1 MSKHITRVF
10 QLDQLIRKN
19 NPDCIYA
26 GKEKGE
32 WAKWSGKEFCDITD
46 HLAYGL
52 IHLGIE
58 KGDKVSV
65 ISPNRKEWMAVDFAL
80 AKMTA
85 INVPIYPNITS
96 EQYKYILNDSKVKYV
111 FIGNKEIYENIRA
124 IRDEVPTLEKIYTF
138 DDIQDAE
145 HWSSLVELGKQ
156 NPKSSYVKDW
166 QIETKKEDLFT
177 IIYTSGTTGNP
188 KGVMIS
194 HDNIVSQIRAVSSAF
209 PLQSH
214 HKSLSFLPLCHV
226 FQRVAEYYVL
236 SRMSA
241 TYYAESIEKIGD
253 NLREIQPHFMCTVPR
268 LLEKVYDKIV
278 LKGSELSGIKRRL
291 FFWALKL
298 GNEHELQGKSGF
310 YNFQLKIANKL
321 IFSKWREALG
331 GNMQYLIVGAA
342 ALQPRLTRVFNAA
355 QIPVYEG
362 YGMSETSP
370 VMAFNTPLADGYCY
384 GTVGKVIPG
393 GEVKIAYDGEIL
405 YKGPN
410 VMMGYYNLPGKTEE
424 TFVDGWLK
432 TGDIGEII
440 EDRYLKITDRKKEL
454 FKTSG
459 GKYISP
465 QCIENKMRES
475 RFIEQIMVVGEGEK
489 HVSALIIPF
498 QDFIY
503 EWCERH
509 HVSETE
515 WSEIVNLDVLKD
527 RIMKEVNTLNEEF
540 AQYMKVKKIVI
551 LPDTWSIE
559 TGELTPTQKVKRR
572 VIYSKYADRIKS
584 IYTE

>member
-26 GKEKGE
+26 GKENGE

-65 ISPNRKEWMAVDFAL
+65 ISPNRREWMAVDFAL

-124 IRDEVPTLEKIYTF
+124 IRDEVPSLEKIYTF
-138 DDIQDAE
+138 DDIEDAE
-145 HWSSLVELGKQ
+145 HWSSLIELGKQ

-194 HDNIVSQIRAVSSAF
+194 HDNIVSQIKAVSSAF

-253 NLREIQPHFMCTVPR
+253 NLREVQPHFMCTVPR

-278 LKGSELSGIKRRL
+278 LKGSELSGIKKRL

-298 GNEHELQGKSGF
+298 GNEHELHGKSGF
-310 YNFQLKIANKL
+310 YNFQLNIANKL

-393 GEVKIAYDGEIL
+393 GEVKIADDGEIL

-424 TFVDGWLK
+424 TFIDGWLK

-498 QDFIY
+498 QEFIY

-515 WSEIVNLDVLKD
+515 WSEIVKLDVLKD